1 VRTCNRPALEPQL
14 SKLSERHDA
23 VLPVGEG
30 SDRVVTWTIEGPYSV
45 LSIVQSPIPRR

>member
-1 VRTCNRPALEPQL
+1 LW
-14 SKLSERHDA
+14 ERHDA
-23 VLPVGEG
+23 VLRFGEG